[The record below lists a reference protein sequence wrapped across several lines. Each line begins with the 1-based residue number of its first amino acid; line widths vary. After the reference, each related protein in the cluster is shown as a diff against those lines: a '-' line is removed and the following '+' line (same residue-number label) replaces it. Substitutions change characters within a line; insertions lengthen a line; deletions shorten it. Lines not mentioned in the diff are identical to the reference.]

1 MLSSRGCYPD
11 CFENRWPHKVHKSDR
26 PPYIKD
32 IKISLILRNIEDHEA
47 HYWGLNKPDRKFVD
61 ALWASIPQI
70 LEEIKNGRQ
79 WKRAIERERTDG
91 WSDTLDFIAN
101 TLPKTRYVA
110 SVGSEP
116 LIVRP
121 SRESVNMMSMM
132 EGLKTDIPF
141 PANTKPKT
149 SLSEIE
155 KSFGDTHMV
164 SLADLFLSTDPV
176 VISRTVEDISTII
189 TDPVYNLK

>member
-1 MLSSRGCYPD
+1 M
-11 CFENRWPHKVHKSDR
+11 
-26 PPYIKD
+26 
-32 IKISLILRNIEDHEA
+32 
-47 HYWGLNKPDRKFVD
+47 
-61 ALWASIPQI
+61 WASIPQI

-79 WKRAIERERTDG
+79 WKRAEERERTDG
-91 WSDTLDFIAN
+91 WSDTLDFILK
-101 TLPKTRYVA
+101 TLPKTRYVK

-121 SRESVNMMSMM
+121 SRDSANMMPMM
-132 EGLKTDIPF
+132 EELKTGIPF

-149 SLSEIE
+149 NLFEIE
-155 KSFGDTHMV
+155 KSFRDKHVV
-164 SLADLFLSTDPV
+164 SLADLFLATDPV